1 MSVSRPCSSAASP
14 QRRSSTTPRRRSIAT
29 RPASRSAARD
39 PRGTARRPLRRDRR
53 RGALRAAE
61 AAVAQA
67 ETRLARRRV
76 TSPANAKVQDV
87 FFRAGEVVNAGQPVL
102 SLLPPQNLRLRFYVP
117 EPLLAT
123 LSLGQAIF
131 VTCDSCPAGLEA
143 KISFI
148 SREAEY
154 TPPVIFSEQE
164 RAKLVFRVEARP
176 TSPLNLPLGL
186 PLSVSA
192 APAEKQ

>member
-1 MSVSRPCSSAASP
+1 M
-14 QRRSSTTPRRRSIAT
+14 
-29 RPASRSAARD
+29 
-39 PRGTARRPLRRDRR
+39 L
-53 RGALRAAE
+53 
-61 AAVAQA
+61 
-67 ETRLARRRV
+67 
-76 TSPANAKVQDV
+76 SPANAKVQDV

-117 EPLLAT
+117 EPTTRHPFAWA
-123 LSLGQAIF
+123 GIF
-131 VTCDSCPAGLEA
+131 VTCDSCPVGLEA

-176 TSPLNLPLGL
+176 TTPLNLP
-186 PLSVSA
+186 
-192 APAEKQ
+192 